1 MFDDESLLNEV
12 EVEEEVLHEIYA
24 RKRAKAL
31 EFLGKRWVL
40 HPEYEHDQRHNQNGS
55 SFNRLRAQ

>member
-12 EVEEEVLHEIYA
+12 EDEVLHEIYA
-24 RKRAKAL
+24 RKRNVAL

-40 HPEYEHDQRHNQNGS
+40 HPEYEHDPRHNQNGA
-55 SFNRLRAQ
+55 SFNRPRAQ